1 MSTPEQPPTFTPA
14 TKAPTQV
21 LGRRTVAIILD
32 TFVLLVIYVAIAA
45 VLGDINT
52 DNGFTA
58 STGTSGTLGFMLV
71 AFLYFCLLEGGPGQ
85 TVGKFIAGIRVQMA
99 DGSPSE
105 YGPAA
110 IRTFMRLI
118 DGLFF
123 YFVGWIAAMSSGPR
137 RQRLGDMLGKTSV
150 VRAR

>member
-1 MSTPEQPPTFTPA
+1 MSTPGQPPAFTPA

-32 TFVLLVIYVAIAA
+32 GFVLLAIYVLIAA
-45 VLGDINT
+45 TLGDIDTT
-52 DNGFTA
+52 DGVQA
-58 STGTSGTLGFMLV
+58 STGTGGTLLFLLV
-71 AFLYFCLLEGGPGQ
+71 GFLYFCLLEGGPGQ
-85 TVGKFIAGIRVQMA
+85 TVGKVIMGIRVQMA
-99 DGSPSE
+99 DGSPSA

-110 IRTFMRLI
+110 IRTLMRLI
-118 DGLFF
+118 DGLFV
-123 YFVGWIAAMSSGPR
+123 YFVGWIAAMASGPR

>member
-1 MSTPEQPPTFTPA
+1 MSTPEPPPDFTPA

-21 LGRRTVAIILD
+21 LGRRTVAIIID
-32 TFVLLVIYVAIAA
+32 GFVLLAIYIVIAA
-45 VLGDINT
+45 VLGDVET
-52 DNGFTA
+52 DDGFQA
-58 STGTSGTLGFMLV
+58 STGTGGTFLFLLIG
-71 AFLYFCLLEGGPGQ
+71 FLYFCLLEGGPGR
-85 TVGKFIAGIRVQMA
+85 TVGKVIMGIRVQMA

-110 IRTFMRLI
+110 IRTLMRLV

-123 YFVGWIAAMSSGPR
+123 YFVGWIAALASGPR